1 MKKFIACLVM
11 STVLFTGCTFMHKT
25 QGIIKVNDQ
34 TITQADFDEAFEKG
48 IDQTF
53 LKQFGGAKNLKDPAS
68 NPLFAVFKDKIVR
81 ELIIKS
87 LLEQEMDKRGI
98 KASKED
104 VQNELKTVI
113 DKVGSKE
120 ELNKILKQRGISNDQ
135 LNRDLETQVKI
146 RKLVNSIEKVNITD
160 ADVQKYYNTHKDE
173 FKHPEQVRAS
183 HILVMANTVD
193 LIKQIKEK
201 NPNIN
206 PTDLNAEVEK
216 QMETKKAQAEAI
228 LAEVNKNP
236 ADFAK
241 IAQAKSEDKGSAPR
255 GGELGFFPKEAMVK
269 EFAEAAF
276 SMAPNTISKSLV
288 KTDYGYHIIMVTD
301 RREAGVTP
309 LAKVKDEVKFYLETQ
324 KQIYIL
330 KKLTDSLMKNANIE
344 YLNDEYNP
352 EKIKKEEIKKPV
364 KK

>member
-1 MKKFIACLVM
+1 MKKFIACLAM
-11 STVLFTGCTFMHKT
+11 SSMLFTGCTFMHKS

-34 TITQADFDEAFEKG
+34 VITQADFDEAFTKG

-53 LKQFGGAKNLKDPAS
+53 LKQFGGAKNLKDPLS
-68 NPLFAVFKDKIVR
+68 NPLFAVFKDKIVK
-81 ELIIKS
+81 ELIIKE
-87 LLEQEMDKRGI
+87 LLDQEIAKRGI
-98 KASKED
+98 TASKED
-104 VQNELKTVI
+104 VENELKAVI

-120 ELNKILKQRGISNDQ
+120 ELNKILKQRGISNEQ
-135 LNRDLETQVKI
+135 LTKDLETQVKI
-146 RKLVNSIEKVNITD
+146 RKLVNSIEKVNVTD
-160 ADVQKYYNTHKDE
+160 GDVQKYYNSHKEE

-183 HILVMANTVD
+183 HILVMANTVN

-216 QMETKKAQAEAI
+216 QMAAQKAKAEAI

-236 ADFAK
+236 ADFEK
-241 IAQAKSEDKGSAPR
+241 IAQEKSEDKGSAPR

-269 EFAEAAF
+269 EFADAAF

-288 KTDYGYHIIMVTD
+288 KTDYGYHIIKVTD
-301 RREAGVTP
+301 RRQAGTTP

-324 KQIYIL
+324 KQIDVL
-330 KKLTDSLMKNANIE
+330 KKLTDSLMKNAKIE
-344 YLNDEYNP
+344 YLDDKYNP
-352 EKIKKEEIKKPV
+352 EKSKTEEPKPAEKK
-364 KK
+364 